1 MSIRHLVILLVA
13 AIWQVT
19 ASAQSLLTEDFQD
32 RTLNGWLGN
41 PGRGDI
47 QLTEYEGNV
56 SLRLSRNA
64 WAAIT
69 LQPPAEGR
77 IAVSADFAAVGLEA
91 RDACIL
97 EASSEAGTWIE
108 IGRLDAKTASPV
120 MLKTVAGDLTV
131 SVDTISV
138 RVRAGGNAANDTCW
152 ADNIRVSYSPLPS
165 GAALG
170 TAPPSIERLLRKEAY
185 TTPLAAGSYAPSTVA
200 LPPGSEL
207 HGVLKWSPAPVGAN
221 KRVYVD
227 RYGAD
232 SDEASQLSSLPPLD
246 ITLVQSGD
254 RLLPAE
260 RSLLLTNHP
269 HWDYILTPGRVWQE
283 PGDGDWSR
291 AALPFAL
298 VEKNANCTHNGLLT
312 FAFKAD
318 GTTTPSLWQ
327 VGSETCAYLQF
338 DAWGTADTRLVAEET
353 LAAEAVRARDLAERQ
368 SRLEVRGISAL
379 AIDYPG
385 IDLEPF
391 GSPADVAPSAM
402 TAFGL
407 VVGDVHYA
415 GGCETRYGPYP
426 YCDELVVP
434 SYSFA
439 KSLFAGLALM
449 RLELLYPGA
458 MSAKISDHVPACK
471 QTGTWDDVTFEN
483 ALDMAT
489 GHYLSGASE
498 ADENA
503 ATEGDFF
510 VFQTREEKT
519 RFACEHFPHRAK
531 PGKTWV
537 YHTTD
542 TYLLGE
548 AMQAFLRARLGDN
561 ADIYRDL
568 LVGPIWKPL
577 GLSATLDET
586 RRTADAG
593 AQPFTGWGLFMQ
605 RGDLAHLMRFLSS
618 EDGSIAGRNAVDP
631 KAFSAALQ
639 KTPADPGL
647 PADKPPLA
655 YNNGFWSWDIQAH
668 GGCSRPTPIPFMSGF
683 GGLVAALIPN
693 GTSYYYISDGGAFAW
708 ARAALATEMI
718 KPFCQEAAQ

>member
-1 MSIRHLVILLVA
+1 MSIRYLVIFLIT
-13 AIWQVT
+13 AIWQAT

-32 RTLNGWLGN
+32 RALKGWIGN

-56 SLRLSRNA
+56 SLRLRRNA
-64 WAAIT
+64 WAEIT
-69 LQPPAEGR
+69 LHPPAAGH
-77 IAVSADFAAVGLEA
+77 ITVSADFAANGLEA
-91 RDACIL
+91 RDACTL
-97 EASSEAGTWIE
+97 EASSEPGTWIE
-108 IGRLDAKTASPV
+108 IGRVDARSASAV

-131 SVDTISV
+131 SANPISV

-152 ADNIRVSYSPLPS
+152 ADNIRVSSLPIPPD
-165 GAALG
+165 AA
-170 TAPPSIERLLRKEAY
+170 TDTTPPSIERLLNRKPDA
-185 TTPLAAGSYAPSTVA
+185 TPLAAGSYAPSVDA
-200 LPPGSEL
+200 LPPGSEIQ
-207 HGVLKWSPAPVGAN
+207 GAFRWNPAPVGAN
-221 KRVYVD
+221 KRIYID

-232 SDEASQLSSLPPLD
+232 SDETSQLSVLPPLD

-269 HWDYILTPGRVWQE
+269 HWDYILTSGRVWQE

-318 GTTTPSLWQ
+318 GTTTPSIWQ
-327 VGSETCAYLQF
+327 IGSETCAYFQF
-338 DAWGTADTRLVAEET
+338 DAWGTAETGLVAKDIQ
-353 LAAEAVRARDLAERQ
+353 AAEAVRARDLAERQ

-391 GSPADVAPSAM
+391 GSPVDVAPSAM

-415 GGCETRYGPYP
+415 GGCETRFGPYP
-426 YCDELVVP
+426 YCDELVLP

-449 RLELLYPGA
+449 RLEFLYPGA
-458 MSAKISDHVPACK
+458 MSARISDYVPACR

-489 GHYLSGASE
+489 GHYLSAASE
-498 ADENA
+498 ADEVA

-510 VFQTREEKT
+510 IFETREEKT
-519 RFACEHFPHRAK
+519 RFACEHFPRRAR
-531 PGKTWV
+531 PGETWV

-548 AMQAFLRARLGDN
+548 AMQAFLRERTGDS

-568 LVGPIWKPL
+568 LVEPIWKPL

-586 RRTADAG
+586 RRTLDAG

-605 RGDLAHLMRFLSS
+605 RGDLARLVRFLSS
-618 EDGSIAGRNAVDP
+618 GDGSIAGMSVVDP
-631 KAFSAALQ
+631 KAFAAAFQ
-639 KTPADPGL
+639 TTPADPGL
-647 PADKPPLA
+647 PADKLPLA

-708 ARAALATEMI
+708 ARAALATEVI

>member
-1 MSIRHLVILLVA
+1 MSIRHFVILLVA
-13 AIWQVT
+13 AIWQAT
-19 ASAQSLLTEDFQD
+19 ASAQSLFTGDFED
-32 RTLNGWLGN
+32 RTLTGWLGS

-56 SLRLSRNA
+56 LLRLRRNA

-69 LQPPAEGR
+69 LKVQYEGP
-77 IAVSADFAAVGLEA
+77 IAVSADFAATGLEA
-91 RDACIL
+91 LDACIL
-97 EASSEAGTWIE
+97 EASSEAGNWIE
-108 IGRLDAKTASPV
+108 IGRVDAKSSSAI

-131 SVDTISV
+131 SGNTISV

-152 ADNIRVSYSPLPS
+152 ADNIRVSHSPIPS
-165 GAALG
+165 RAALD
-170 TAPPSIERLLRKEAY
+170 TTPPSIQHLLSKKPY
-185 TTPLAAGSYAPSTVA
+185 TTPLAAGSYAPSAFA
-200 LPPGSEL
+200 LPPGSEFQA
-207 HGVLKWSPAPVGAN
+207 VFTWSPAPVGAN
-221 KRVYVD
+221 KRVYMD
-227 RYGAD
+227 RYGAH
-232 SDEASQLSSLPPLD
+232 SNEASQLWSLPPLD

-291 AALPFAL
+291 ASLPFAL

-318 GTTTPSLWQ
+318 GTTTPSFWQ
-327 VGSETCAYLQF
+327 VGSETCAYFQF
-338 DAWGTADTRLVAEET
+338 DAWGAADTKLVAEET
-353 LAAEAVRARDLAERQ
+353 LVAEAARARDLAERQ
-368 SRLEVRGISAL
+368 SRLEVRDINAL

-385 IDLEPF
+385 MDLEPF
-391 GSPADVAPSAM
+391 GSPVDVASSAM

-426 YCDELVVP
+426 YCDELVLP

-439 KSLFAGLALM
+439 KSLLAGLALM
-449 RLELLYPGA
+449 RLEYLYPGA
-458 MSAKISDHVPACK
+458 MSAKISDYVPACK
-471 QTGTWDDVTFEN
+471 QTGTWDDVTFKN
-483 ALDMAT
+483 VLDMAT
-489 GHYLSGASE
+489 GHYLSAAPES
-498 ADENA
+498 DEDT
-503 ATEGDFF
+503 ATQRDFF

-519 RFACEHFPHRAK
+519 LFACEHFPRREQ

-561 ADIYRDL
+561 ADIYHDL
-568 LVGPIWKPL
+568 LVEPIWKPL

-605 RGDLAHLMRFLSS
+605 RGDLAKILRFLSS
-618 EDGSIAGRNAVDP
+618 GNGSIAGGDVVDP
-631 KAFSAALQ
+631 KAFAAALQ
-639 KTPADPGL
+639 KTPADRGL

-655 YNNGFWSWDIQAH
+655 YNNGFWSWDIQAY

-708 ARAALATEMI
+708 ARAALATEVI